1 VKKRTLL
8 VFTSIVAVMAF
19 AVSAFVYEQSQLRKN
34 KTADT
39 PVSELVRM
47 HSPVF
52 GAASAKVTIVEFFD
66 PSCETCRAFYPRV
79 KELVNAHEGKIKL
92 VVRYAPFHEG
102 SEDMI
107 KILEA
112 SRMQDKY
119 WPTLETVLRMQP
131 QWASH
136 ANPQPDLIWD
146 YLKENGLDI
155 EKARKDASKE
165 TVAAVIEQD
174 KTDLRTLNIKQTP
187 TFFVNG
193 QPLPK
198 FGYEQLKALVEQE
211 VKAAY
216 DIAPVFCSP

>member
-1 VKKRTLL
+1 MKKRTLL
-8 VFTSIVAVMAF
+8 VFTSIIAVMAF
-19 AVSAFVYEQSQLRKN
+19 AVSAFVYEQSQARN
-34 KTADT
+34 QNVADT
-39 PVSELVRM
+39 KVSELVRM
-47 HSPVF
+47 HSPVY

-79 KELVNAHEGKIKL
+79 KDLVNAHEGKVKL
-92 VVRYAPFHEG
+92 VIRYAPFHEG

-136 ANPQPDLIWD
+136 DNPQPDLIWN
-146 YLKENGLDI
+146 YLEESGLDV
-155 EKARKDASKE
+155 EKTRRDASKE

-174 KTDLRTLNIKQTP
+174 KKDLRTLNIKQTP

-216 DIAPVFCSP
+216 P

>member
-1 VKKRTLL
+1 MKKRTLL
-8 VFTSIVAVMAF
+8 VFTSIFAVMAF

-39 PVSELVRM
+39 PASELVRM

-66 PSCETCRAFYPRV
+66 PSCETCRAFYPGV
-79 KELVNAHEGKIKL
+79 KDLVNAHDGKVKL
-92 VVRYAPFHEG
+92 VIRYAPFHEG

-136 ANPQPDLIWD
+136 DNPQPDLIWD

-216 DIAPVFCSP
+216 P

>member
-1 VKKRTLL
+1 MKKRTLL
-8 VFTSIVAVMAF
+8 VFTSIFAVMAF
-19 AVSAFVYEQSQLRKN
+19 AVSAFVYEQSQARNQK
-34 KTADT
+34 AEDT
-39 PVSELVRM
+39 KVSELVRM

-52 GAASAKVTIVEFFD
+52 GAAGAKVTIVEFFD

-79 KELVNAHEGKIKL
+79 KDLVNAHEGKVKL
-92 VVRYAPFHEG
+92 VIRYAPFHEG

-136 ANPQPDLIWD
+136 DNPQPDLIWGFLD
-146 YLKENGLDI
+146 EIGLDV
-155 EKARKDASKE
+155 EKARKDANKE
-165 TVAAVIEQD
+165 TIAAVIEQD

-198 FGYEQLKALVEQE
+198 FGYEQLKALVQQE

-216 DIAPVFCSP
+216 P

>member
-1 VKKRTLL
+1 MKKRTLL

-216 DIAPVFCSP
+216 P